1 MYLTRTIDVFEAVW
15 VAVAVFGLWYCLMI
29 RFDAQK
35 DLVAR
40 LAAGINSG
48 REELA
53 RLLVTTTTLSA
64 FAFIIWLVCGLLLW
78 TEPPVLPVAPYGYLI
93 KVGIIA
99 SEVAIAA
106 VQFLKQRT
114 RHRVL
119 VRDMGSKQVRD
130 AAAAKLARE
139 EQQQN
144 TEALVANTT
153 AVEAATRAVQN
164 NGTMRAQIAQTEATA
179 ELTEATEANTDVI
192 KISTEVELKK
202 MDSEASEPG
211 GGKL

>member
-1 MYLTRTIDVFEAVW
+1 MYLTSTIDVFEAVW
-15 VAVAVFGLWYCLMI
+15 VAVAVFGLFYCLAI

-40 LAAGINSG
+40 VAAGINSG

-78 TEPPVLPVAPYGYLI
+78 TEPPVLTVTPFGYVV

-106 VQFLKQRT
+106 VQFIKQRV
-114 RHRVL
+114 RRRVL
-119 VRDMGSKQVRD
+119 MRDMASKQIRD

-139 EQQQN
+139 EQQQHTN
-144 TEALVANTT
+144 ALLANTS
-153 AVEAATRAVQN
+153 AVEAATHAMQN
-164 NGTMRAQIAQTEATA
+164 GPMRAQIAQTEATA
-179 ELTEATEANTDVI
+179 DLTEATEANTDVI

-202 MDSEASEPG
+202 LDNEATEPE
-211 GGKL
+211 GKP